1 MRAALIKEFK
11 FEAAHQLPNHD
22 GACRRLHGHSYR
34 VTLHVEGQVRPA
46 DGAHDEGMVI
56 DFSRLKRIWQAQL
69 EPRLDHQMLNDTLSA
84 VYQPTTAE
92 NIARFIYDT
101 FTRAIASS
109 EASQGVLVTG
119 VTVWETATGAAR
131 FPA

>member
-1 MRAALIKEFK
+1 MRAALTKEFK

-34 VTLHVEGQVRPA
+34 VQLHVEGQVRPA

-56 DFSRLKRIWQAQL
+56 DFARLKRVWQAQL
-69 EPRLDHQMLNDTLSA
+69 DPRLEHQFLNDTLGPS
-84 VYQPTTAE
+84 YQPTTAE
-92 NIARFIYDT
+92 NIARFIYDV
-101 FTRAIASS
+101 FTRTLSTS
-109 EASQGVLVTG
+109 DASQGVLVTG